1 MNEIVKVFNDHPV
14 RIVER
19 GGEPWFVAKDVC
31 SYFGDTNHK
40 RSVGRLDDDEREIGP
55 VTDTL
60 GRKQNITWNIK
71 FISATT
77 DFPSNCRITVSPAIM
92 PGCPGRI

>member
-19 GGEPWFVAKDVC
+19 GGEPWFVAKDVS

-40 RSVGRLDDDEREIGP
+40 RSIDRLDDDVR
-55 VTDTL
+55 
-60 GRKQNITWNIK
+60 
-71 FISATT
+71 
-77 DFPSNCRITVSPAIM
+77 
-92 PGCPGRI
+92 